1 MLDFLHRGCWRVL
14 QEEGASYHF
23 PTEGTRAGTQEC
35 EDIWWHWAT
44 GPVGDPS
51 ASLQS
56 PPEDNFSQP
65 SQPWNQQPPTLAQ
78 GLCAHSLP
86 YEAQGPCPRRSAAPS
101 QPSWLLADPQVLLP
115 PLWPGRPPH
124 TQATRVPAVPFLLA
138 LHLGRWPICPATPDQ
153 LCSG

>member
-65 SQPWNQQPPTLAQ
+65 PQPWNQHPPTLAHVHTAFRTRRR
-78 GLCAHSLP
+78 GLIHADLLLLLNPLGCWQTPSP
-86 YEAQGPCPRRSAAPS
+86 PAPTVA
-101 QPSWLLADPQVLLP
+101 W
-115 PLWPGRPPH
+115 RPPH

-138 LHLGRWPICPATPDQ
+138 LYLGRWPICPATPDQ